1 MNKTA
6 TLEKMQTMK
15 MHGMVRAFRDTH
27 GIGTKNGLTAD
38 EMVAFLVDAEW
49 DERYNKRLLRLLK
62 KAEFRYQARIE
73 EIDCEPSRN
82 VDRNKIQ
89 RFADIDWIRKAENIL
104 ISGPTGSGKSFIANA
119 VGHHACVNGFNVHYF
134 NCIKLFSKLK
144 ISKADGTYAREIK
157 KIKSTQLLILDDFG
171 LSPFDRDSRLMLL
184 EIIEDRIGLSST
196 IISSQIPVEK
206 WFDIIGDQ
214 TIADAIVDRLIHSS
228 HKINLKGSSM
238 RKKFW
243 KNPAT

>member
-6 TLEKMQTMK
+6 TLDKMQTMK

-27 GIGTKNGLTAD
+27 EIGMKNGLTAD
-38 EMVAFLVDAEW
+38 ETVAFLVDAEW
-49 DERYNKRLLRLLK
+49 DERYNKRLARLIA

-82 VDRNKIQ
+82 IDKNKIQ
-89 RFADIDWIRKAENIL
+89 RFADIDWIRNADNIL

-119 VGHHACVNGFNVHYF
+119 VGHHACVNGFNVMYS
-134 NCIKLFSKLK
+134 NCLKIFSKLK
-144 ISKADGTYAREIK
+144 ISKADGTYPREIK
-157 KIKSTQLLILDDFG
+157 KIKSSQLLILDDFG